1 MTIEMSKE
9 WCLKMAAIEGDAS
22 IGVGIY
28 AIDPEFEN
36 WSILAHGEEHVNV
49 AFGRFVRLMRRS
61 RKLSREELANDADIE
76 IGELVEIEDDVRH
89 RPEIRTVYKLSEVFK
104 LPNSKLM
111 QVAGL
116 AKAKND
122 NLARKAERFAARS
135 DPMAELTPEERAA
148 LEEFIADLSD
158 DS

>member
-1 MTIEMSKE
+1 MTVEISKE
-9 WCLKMAAIEGDAS
+9 WCLRMAELEGDAS
-22 IGVGIY
+22 IAAGVI
-28 AIDPEFEN
+28 AIDPLFEDN
-36 WSILAHGEEHVNV
+36 ASHEDHEVESNI

-61 RKLSREELANDADIE
+61 RRLSREDLANNADIE
-76 IGELVEIEDDVRH
+76 ILELVEIEDDIRH
-89 RPEIRTVYKLSEVFK
+89 KPELRTVHKLSQVFG
-104 LPNSKLM
+104 LPSVKLM

-148 LEEFIADLSD
+148 LEEFIAGLSED
-158 DS
+158 N

>member
-22 IGVGIY
+22 IGAGIY
-28 AIDPEFEN
+28 AIDPEFQNRDE
-36 WSILAHGEEHVNV
+36 LAHGETQANV

-89 RPEIRTVYKLSEVFK
+89 QPEIRTVYKLSAVFK

-148 LEEFIADLSD
+148 LEEFVADLSD